1 MKPSMS
7 EEATR
12 YFSCATTANIS
23 KKFIP
28 LSRLK
33 GLSIYDHFREHKTN
47 GKAHRQHFPGKNVA
61 NDRLVSRIEGNCPER
76 FSTRGDSFL

>member
-23 KKFIP
+23 KNFIP

-33 GLSIYDHFREHKTN
+33 GLSIYDHFRERSTKRMEKPIVNTFQA
-47 GKAHRQHFPGKNVA
+47 KMLRT
-61 NDRLVSRIEGNCPER
+61 IEW
-76 FSTRGDSFL
+76 